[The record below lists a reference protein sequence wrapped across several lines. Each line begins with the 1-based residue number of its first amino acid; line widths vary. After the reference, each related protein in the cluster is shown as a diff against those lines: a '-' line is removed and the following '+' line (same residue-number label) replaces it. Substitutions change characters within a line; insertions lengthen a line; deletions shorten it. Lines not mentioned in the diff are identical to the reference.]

1 MTTSGLL
8 QDRAYADIKALIQ
21 DGSFA
26 AGSFLSERQLAA
38 RLHMS
43 KTPVKNALVRLE
55 LEGFVSVSPQQ
66 GIVVR
71 ESSVQEIVDILDL
84 RLALEPYVVRRI
96 AGKFGIN
103 LDNAITTITVRKFCE
118 ASDGNIHTDHWSK
131 LITVLVYFNTDWA
144 DGGGQLRLLRSAT
157 DIENYAAEVA
167 PIGGT
172 LLVFRRSDHSWHGH
186 KQFVG
191 ERRMLQMNFVKPSR
205 MARYTQQID
214 RLSTRVMKR
223 IARIVP

>member
-8 QDRAYADIKALIQ
+8 QDRAYAEIKALIQ

-38 RLHMS
+38 RLRMS

-96 AGKFGIN
+96 AGKLRAEQAAALRAN
-103 LDNAITTITVRKFCE
+103 LKAQAAAAKAADMPLLTQLDADFHVLLCSFAGNAEIAQIMGRLR
-118 ASDGNIHTDHWSK
+118 DK
-131 LITVLVYFNTDWA
+131 LHRIIL
-144 DGGGQLRLLRSAT
+144 
-157 DIENYAAEVA
+157 
-167 PIGGT
+167 
-172 LLVFRRSDHSWHGH
+172 
-186 KQFVG
+186 
-191 ERRMLQMNFVKPSR
+191 
-205 MARYTQQID
+205 
-214 RLSTRVMKR
+214 RVMRDVPGRPATAVAEHAAIAAAVIRGRGADAAKR
-223 IARIVP
+223 VERHLEFGKRSLLSR

>member
-8 QDRAYADIKALIQ
+8 QDRAYAEIKALIQ

-38 RLHMS
+38 RLRMS

-96 AGKFGIN
+96 AGKLRAEQAAALRDN
-103 LDNAITTITVRKFCE
+103 LKAQAVAAKAGDMPLLTQLDADFHVLLCSFAGNAEIAQIMGRLRE
-118 ASDGNIHTDHWSK
+118 K
-131 LITVLVYFNTDWA
+131 LHRII
-144 DGGGQLRLLRSAT
+144 LRVMRDVPGRPAT
-157 DIENYAAEVA
+157 AVAEHAAIAAAV
-167 PIGGT
+167 IGGRGADAAKRVERHLEFGKRS
-172 LLVFRRSDHSWHGH
+172 LL
-186 KQFVG
+186 
-191 ERRMLQMNFVKPSR
+191 SR
-205 MARYTQQID
+205 
-214 RLSTRVMKR
+214 
-223 IARIVP
+223 